1 MVQTT
6 SSNPTE
12 KLGRAVIDCIT
23 TIIPICLTF
32 TNSVYK
38 TYKKLP
44 TEYVHLLIGALLCFF
59 GGFYPTVFAALQAAE
74 HGGLATVRK
83 SLGLLRGE
91 CMTIINES
99 KKDDKVDDDGD
110 GVPDTEQ
117 ISSQTLMKRKV
128 KLVLTKMNPDK
139 VNAAIASIYKVW
151 MAVLA
156 VLKIKF
162 ARTISLALTIANFFQ
177 RLIDRFIVPI
187 VDKATPSDYKKWVP
201 ILSDW
206 ICKSIG
212 VSIAFKVHTII
223 TAFTSSLVGGLMMS
237 RAIIEILAKH
247 GQGPKDHNDTIAD
260 EVASYI
266 FAFLGFYFQYTHM
279 FSAPFPL
286 NIVLSP
292 VQFAEYWIRWALAD

>member
-6 SSNPTE
+6 SNPTE

-44 TEYVHLLIGALLCFF
+44 TEHVHLLIGALLCFF

-74 HGGLATVRK
+74 HGGLAIVRK
-83 SLGLLRGE
+83 SLGILRTE
-91 CMTIINES
+91 IITIINES

-128 KLVLTKMNPDK
+128 KIVLTKMNPDK
-139 VNAAIASIYKVW
+139 VNAAIASSYKVW

-162 ARTISLALTIANFFQ
+162 ARTISLAL
-177 RLIDRFIVPI
+177 
-187 VDKATPSDYKKWVP
+187 
-201 ILSDW
+201 ILQIS
-206 ICKSIG
+206 
-212 VSIAFKVHTII
+212 
-223 TAFTSSLVGGLMMS
+223 FT
-237 RAIIEILAKH
+237 
-247 GQGPKDHNDTIAD
+247 D
-260 EVASYI
+260 
-266 FAFLGFYFQYTHM
+266 
-279 FSAPFPL
+279 
-286 NIVLSP
+286 
-292 VQFAEYWIRWALAD
+292 